1 MAIKLPVWNNPYIGL
16 PTLVAATLEAKG
28 AEGEA
33 VLRASQKA
41 ALFTFTFTFTN
52 WPCHAIIYF
61 NYLIVNSD
69 KKLHASENVS

>member
-1 MAIKLPVWNNPYIGL
+1 MSPLTGK
-16 PTLVAATLEAKG
+16 
-28 AEGEA
+28 A